1 VHWTA
6 TAFVGIALT
15 LAGCSGSPER
25 TGLSTP
31 IGDDAITVGSFDFP
45 ESVLLAELYSQAL
58 EAGGFRVERA
68 LALGQRE
75 FVGPALRAGLI
86 ELIPEYAGTALGF
99 ASLGALEP
107 TADLASTHRSLAE
120 TAAANG
126 ITALAPAPGENANT
140 FVVTHETA
148 RRHDLAQLSDL
159 AAVAD
164 QLVLGGPPECPA
176 RPLCLLGLQE
186 RYGLEFADFVAL
198 DAGGALTHQA
208 LRSGDVQVGLLFT
221 TDPALDEYT
230 ELADDRRLQPAENV
244 TPLVRSE
251 VIDRW
256 GDAVVDAIDGVSQG
270 LSSDA
275 LRRLNAMDAAQPG
288 ADDVAG
294 IAAAW
299 LRERR

>member
-1 VHWTA
+1 M
-6 TAFVGIALT
+6 
-15 LAGCSGSPER
+15 
-25 TGLSTP
+25 
-31 IGDDAITVGSFDFP
+31 
-45 ESVLLAELYSQAL
+45 
-58 EAGGFRVERA
+58 
-68 LALGQRE
+68 
-75 FVGPALRAGLI
+75 GPALRAGLI
-86 ELIPEYAGTALGF
+86 DLVPEYAGTALGF

-126 ITALAPAPGENANT
+126 LTALAPAPGENANT

-164 QLVLGGPPECPA
+164 ELVLGGPPECPA
-176 RPLCLLGLQE
+176 RPLCLIGLQE
-186 RYGLEFADFVAL
+186 RYGLGFAAFVAL

-208 LRSGDVQVGLLFT
+208 LRNGDVQVGLLFT

-230 ELADDRRLQPAENV
+230 VLADDRRLQPAENV

-256 GDAVVDAIDGVSQG
+256 GDAVVEAIDGVSQD
-270 LSSDA
+270 LSTDA

-288 ADDVAG
+288 ADDVPG